1 MQKER
6 WYIEISKY
14 IKDALHPA
22 HCQLAERP
30 FIVFNKSLLGGKSL
44 GNGLCSRSP
53 CKNGSNRYFKTPCHS
68 LAPVFH
74 LIFSEYD
81 RPL

>member
-30 FIVFNKSLLGGKSL
+30 FIVFNKSSFGRKIPRKRALFQISL
-44 GNGLCSRSP
+44 QKRIEQ
-53 CKNGSNRYFKTPCHS
+53 
-68 LAPVFH
+68 VF
-74 LIFSEYD
+74 
-81 RPL
+81 